1 MIPLVLPSK
10 KNVIKTNPEDPI
22 DFYYYPLIG
31 WVYRKRLINTLS
43 LVDGSFENVLDIGY
57 GSGLL
62 FPSMLKFSKTCYG
75 LETHGQ
81 EEAVMQ
87 TMSREGLPPERVIL
101 NSGSILKMPYA
112 DNFFDFI
119 VSVSTLEHIAELD
132 LAMAEMRRV
141 LKPGAQ
147 AVFSFPVRNPVT
159 DRFYR
164 LFGYNPREIHPSSH
178 NDIISA
184 AGKYFTVKKQLNFP
198 NFKNADFTLYTTILC
213 EKAQ

>member
-1 MIPLVLPSK
+1 MIPLVLPNK

-43 LVDGSFENVLDIGY
+43 LVEGDFEKVLDVGY

-75 LETHGQ
+75 LETHGH

-87 TMSREGLPPERVIL
+87 TISREGLSPERVIL
-101 NSGSILKMPYA
+101 NSGSILKMPYQ
-112 DNFFDFI
+112 DDFFDLI
-119 VSVSTLEHIAELD
+119 ISVSTLEHIADLD
-132 LAMAEMRRV
+132 SAMAEMRRV

-178 NDIISA
+178 NDIVNA
-184 AGKYFTVKKQLNFP
+184 AKKFFIFKKQLNFP
-198 NFKNADFTLYTTILC
+198 DFKNANHSLYCSILC
-213 EKAQ
+213 EKAR